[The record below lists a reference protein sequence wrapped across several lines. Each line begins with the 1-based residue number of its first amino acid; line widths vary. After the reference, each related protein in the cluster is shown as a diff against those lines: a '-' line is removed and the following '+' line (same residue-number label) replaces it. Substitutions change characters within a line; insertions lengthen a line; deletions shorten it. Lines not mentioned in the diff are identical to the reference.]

1 MTLPFSGLVEPMD
14 GVRDRVR
21 VKSDERGVCASDS
34 GPGSPRSIN
43 SAPCGM
49 EDHHV
54 GPSRLGLALPLGMT
68 HSSPTASPQ
77 HMEWKVKDVMISCV
91 SLVVKLHITV
101 SSSYTFTMILL
112 GMSPAVLLALSVAA
126 VAVSTVYREISEID
140 L

>member
-1 MTLPFSGLVEPMD
+1 MD
-14 GVRDRVR
+14 GVRERVR
-21 VKSDERGVCASDS
+21 LNSDERGVYARDS

-49 EDHHV
+49 EDHRV

-91 SLVVKLHITV
+91 SLVVKLHIIV
-101 SSSYTFTMILL
+101 SSLYTFRMTLL
-112 GMSPAVLLALSVAA
+112 MMSPAVLLALSVAA
-126 VAVSTVYREISEID
+126 VAVSTVYQEISKID